1 MKQAN
6 NICKVPFGFIEIFGN
21 GDVYTC
27 CPAYIYNGCVGN
39 IFKQPFLDIINSERA
54 MQIRKNSLEN
64 DYSMCNLDL
73 CSPNTMPFADQLDS
87 KYIDNINYNTVLEK
101 VNVIKFSYDLDCQIR
116 CKSCRDNTIRNSKE
130 YIEELDDKARKYF
143 LPIIKYT
150 NKVCLIGSGDPLAS
164 KHTRNFIK
172 MIVEEYPHIKFDLH
186 TNGLLL
192 NEKMLTELNIIDKLS
207 VIQVSIHSAT
217 KETYNKII
225 LDGNFDVLMDN
236 LKYISNLKNENKIE
250 KLHLNF
256 VVSNANLGD
265 AKEFVSLANKF
276 NAKAYF
282 WTVRNAGTEY
292 SIKEANNDL
301 KLFKIFKDEIFK
313 YPSVYLNPHIFNIID
328 NDNFIEE
335 YINNQINELYSQIDL
350 LTNLIN
356 KIVNTLAWWIP
367 IRKWREN
374 FRNKFFDN
382 FIGGG
387 INDGFKF
394 LYPLNFGLNFN

>member
-1 MKQAN
+1 MN
-6 NICKVPFGFIEIFGN
+6 
-21 GDVYTC
+21 
-27 CPAYIYNGCVGN
+27 
-39 IFKQPFLDIINSERA
+39 
-54 MQIRKNSLEN
+54 
-64 DYSMCNLDL
+64 
-73 CSPNTMPFADQLDS
+73 
-87 KYIDNINYNTVLEK
+87 
-101 VNVIKFSYDLDCQIR
+101 LDCQIR

-172 MIVEEYPHIKFDLH
+172 MIVKEYPRMKFDLH

-256 VVSNANLGD
+256 VVSNANL
-265 AKEFVSLANKF
+265 
-276 NAKAYF
+276 
-282 WTVRNAGTEY
+282 
-292 SIKEANNDL
+292 
-301 KLFKIFKDEIFK
+301 
-313 YPSVYLNPHIFNIID
+313 
-328 NDNFIEE
+328 
-335 YINNQINELYSQIDL
+335 
-350 LTNLIN
+350 
-356 KIVNTLAWWIP
+356 
-367 IRKWREN
+367 
-374 FRNKFFDN
+374 
-382 FIGGG
+382 
-387 INDGFKF
+387 
-394 LYPLNFGLNFN
+394 